1 MPSHLAVN
9 ALTERLDGADHPW
22 HGVGPAAGGAIDRD
36 HRARRRTAQLAQ
48 EPAVETEIDA
58 QPLGNREHE
67 LPMRHLGAN
76 VLGHPTRF
84 LQRPLLV
91 ARRAET
97 SAAAGIRHEKLLATL
112 GATDAGEAVLE
123 VPALEEL
130 AHHRPD
136 DGPPEA
142 IPLLV
147 TLLVDRLKLRKEALD
162 QFVEWRLVRV
172 PGTIEA
178 AGLLGPT
185 EHT

>member
-1 MPSHLAVN
+1 VI
-9 ALTERLDGADHPW
+9 T
-22 HGVGPAAGGAIDRD
+22 V
-36 HRARRRTAQLAQ
+36 RAAQ
-48 EPAVETEIDA
+48 EPALEPEIDA

-76 VLGHPTRF
+76 VLSHPTRF

-97 SAAAGIRHEKLLATL
+97 SAAAGIRDQELLATL

-130 AHHRPD
+130 LHDRPD
-136 DGPPEA
+136 NRPPEA

-147 TLLVDRLKLRKEALD
+147 TLLVHRLKLRKEALD

-172 PGTIEA
+172 PGTINA